1 MNSFE
6 EGSPDILSEFDKKHL
21 EAIWEDIDWEYMQ
34 EMNDT
39 GEILEEITIS
49 DEELS
54 KITTQC
60 VLGKLYKSDVR

>member
-1 MNSFE
+1 MDNE
-6 EGSPDILSEFDKKHL
+6 EGILSEFDKKHL

-39 GEILEEITIS
+39 GEILEEIAIS

-60 VLGKLYKSDVR
+60 VLGKLYESGVR